1 VSLSMCGAVT
11 AADSLAAMRMRQ
23 SLAKLEQ
30 AFRSEAAE
38 SVARREQLRTR
49 AAERARSRRL
59 RRRQQQGTAR
69 FVLLALSIVATA
81 VVVTIVMLQ
90 TLAALVA

>member
-1 VSLSMCGAVT
+1 
-11 AADSLAAMRMRQ
+11 MRMRQ
-23 SLAKLEQ
+23 SLADLEQ

-59 RRRQQQGTAR
+59 RRRQHQGTVR

-81 VVVTIVMLQ
+81 VVVTVVMLQ